1 MRRTLLL
8 SLALTAGCGQ
18 NLIKTARQADEQVA
32 LAYRACEREP
42 STCAKAGTCVERA
55 LALIGAIKRQ
65 LAKPPAQ
72 RIGDTTVPKLKQETE
87 QACKL

>member
-1 MRRTLLL
+1 MKRTLLL
-8 SLALTAGCGQ
+8 SLALTTACGQ
-18 NLIKTARQADEQVA
+18 NLIKTARQADEQAA

-55 LALIGAIKRQ
+55 LALIGAVKRQ

-72 RIGDTTVPKLKQETE
+72 RIGDVTVPKLKQETE

>member
-18 NLIKTARQADEQVA
+18 NLIKTARQADEQAA

-42 STCAKAGTCVERA
+42 NTCAKAGTCVERA

-65 LAKPPAQ
+65 LARPPAQ
-72 RIGDTTVPKLKQETE
+72 RIGDVPKLKQEME

>member
-1 MRRTLLL
+1 MRLLVLLL
-8 SLALTAGCGQ
+8 AARLCG
-18 NLIKTARQADEQVA
+18 
-32 LAYRACEREP
+32 
-42 STCAKAGTCVERA
+42 VERA

>member
-8 SLALTAGCGQ
+8 FLALTAGCGQ
-18 NLIKTARQADEQVA
+18 NLIKTARQADEQAA

-55 LALIGAIKRQ
+55 LALIDAIKRQ

-72 RIGDTTVPKLKQETE
+72 RIGDTVSKLKQETE